1 MSVSVSP
8 LSRCHRLCEYTE
20 PPLFLPST
28 LSESNCPFTY
38 WGKTVSSSSAPEE
51 KSAHHHPG
59 QPPDIS
65 LSPPSLSLSLS
76 LSLPH
81 LVRLRLFCESL
92 VGQGRRR
99 GRGGTETETE
109 GEREREREREGG
121 DEDRARREGGP
132 IDYWIAEQGQQGNNL
147 SQSNPHPLLERIRKT
162 LLFHLLSQGTRISF
176 TLHLRL

>member
-76 LSLPH
+76 LSLSPPFGSVAP
-81 LVRLRLFCESL
+81 LLRKPS
-92 VGQGRRR
+92 RTRTTAR
-99 GRGGTETETE
+99 ARWDWDWDWGGERE
-109 GEREREREREGG
+109 GERERGRRWRPSEERGRAYRLLNS
-121 DEDRARREGGP
+121 RARP
-132 IDYWIAEQGQQGNNL
+132 
-147 SQSNPHPLLERIRKT
+147 
-162 LLFHLLSQGTRISF
+162 TR
-176 TLHLRL
+176 